1 MKKIFF
7 FALLLSA
14 SVASYA
20 QGHWFTGG
28 SANIGFRNYFVASG
42 EVWVGYEFNDRWAI
56 GTGIG
61 FGVVANSDAKV
72 FSVIEPYGRF
82 NAWNNNL
89 VYFDIKAKAG
99 FGLNDELIACQIGL
113 TPSLRFRINEHWD
126 VSADIGL
133 FGAQYTHEKWS
144 PAVGIS
150 GTNTGLWIAYR
161 F

>member
-1 MKKIFF
+1 MKKITIIFTYLILSISTIAKGNFF
-7 FALLLSA
+7 IGGTGEI
-14 SVASYA
+14 SYID
-20 QGHWFTGG
+20 
-28 SANIGFRNYFVASG
+28 NFVLTL
-42 EVWVGYEFNDRWAI
+42 EPQVGYEFNDRWAI

-61 FGVVANSDAKV
+61 FGVVANSVAKV

-133 FGAQYTHEKWS
+133 FGAQHTHEKWS